1 MHASSERVCPLCRE
15 RLTNENISLG
25 RFDCPHCLKS
35 LRPSFF
41 RGYRWVQYLIT
52 LVVALACAWHR
63 WDGSFGIFLVG
74 FYQLPLLFL
83 WNLIVRD
90 FFMPMKFEPAPSS
103 SFQTLDLTSK

>member
-1 MHASSERVCPLCRE
+1 MHASSERVMSPLPRKTDQ
-15 RLTNENISLG
+15 RDYQSQ